1 MQGIVQHNGRWRLAL
16 IMVAGGLTAACSTYQ
31 PLNRGS
37 DVPWAK
43 ASRMASA
50 DSAQPSAT
58 APAAA
63 QLPEDRYVVR
73 RGDRLADVAA
83 SYGLSA
89 EALAKANRLKAPDL
103 LYVGQVLCVPK
114 DGQVAKAEDGLGAEP
129 SAGPAA
135 GLAAVQVAEAED
147 ARVADRQDVQV
158 AEAEDV
164 QATDVAPAAG
174 PVAAAPAPASGDR
187 YVVRRGE
194 TLWSIAKRIDVPLV
208 RLAAANQIA
217 SPYDVFAGQRLRI
230 PGPGGSSA
238 QLVAPGPVP
247 AHRHATGEPPPLTGR
262 GFLWPVNGKVIG
274 DFGRTKRGQ
283 WRDGID
289 IAARQGAPVLAA
301 ETGIV
306 AYAGDGIHGY
316 GRLILLRHAEGYI
329 TTYAHNAALLV
340 EAGELVE
347 RGQVIA
353 RVGSTGDAARSLLH
367 FELRKGRKPIDPETV
382 LVRDSTAVAST
393 E

>member
-1 MQGIVQHNGRWRLAL
+1 MEGIIQHNGRWRVAL

-43 ASRMASA
+43 AGRMASA
-50 DSAQPSAT
+50 DGAQPSAA

-63 QLPEDRYVVR
+63 RLPGDRYIVR

-83 SYGLSA
+83 SYGLSV
-89 EALAKANRLKAPDL
+89 EALTNANRLKAPDL
-103 LYVGQVLCVPK
+103 LYVGQVLSIPK
-114 DGQVAKAEDGLGAEP
+114 DRPAAKAEDGPAVE
-129 SAGPAA
+129 PAA
-135 GLAAVQVAEAED
+135 GPGAALAA
-147 ARVADRQDVQV
+147 VQV

-164 QATDVAPAAG
+164 QATGPRDVQVAEAEDGQVADAAP
-174 PVAAAPAPASGDR
+174 AAAPAAASGDL

-217 SPYDVFAGQRLRI
+217 SPYDVFAGQKLRI
-230 PGPGGSSA
+230 PGAGGSSA
-238 QLVAPGPVP
+238 QVMARRKVP
-247 AHRHATGEPPPLTGR
+247 AHQHATGEPPALTGQ

-274 DFGRTKRGQ
+274 DFGRTKAGQ

-301 ETGIV
+301 EGGIV
-306 AYAGDGIHGY
+306 AYAGEGIHGY

-340 EAGELVE
+340 EVGDLVE

-353 RVGSTGDAARSLLH
+353 RVGSTGDVDRSLLH

-382 LVRDSTAVAST
+382 LVRGSTAVAST